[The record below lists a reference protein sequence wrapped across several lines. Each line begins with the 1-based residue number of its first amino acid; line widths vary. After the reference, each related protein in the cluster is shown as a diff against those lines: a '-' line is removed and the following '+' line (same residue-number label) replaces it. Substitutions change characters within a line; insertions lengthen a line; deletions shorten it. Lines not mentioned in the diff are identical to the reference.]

1 MTRIIRSL
9 VIFTFALT
17 IHSISL
23 CNSRLPWRN
32 PSPPVRLNPKIESH
46 RQQSRIKEWHRRV
59 KKYLKDNQP
68 EKALNFLK
76 ETLKL
81 DSKNHYSLGMTS
93 YLLLTFQKIL
103 KPQKRWRKTD

>member
-59 KKYLKDNQP
+59 KKYLK
-68 EKALNFLK
+68 
-76 ETLKL
+76 
-81 DSKNHYSLGMTS
+81 G
-93 YLLLTFQKIL
+93 
-103 KPQKRWRKTD
+103 